1 MSDILRLNLLK
12 HKGEST
18 DGTYLWWGNQN
29 PAPSRYGKSRK
40 DKDVA
45 FSFKGRVNSINWSTA
60 RGQEPEKRRRNKIMS
75 VQKKKKN
82 EALSLRRR
90 LGMEMIAEFKCEN
103 CCHSE
108 RQMWFL

>member
-1 MSDILRLNLLK
+1 MEPICGGETKILHQVAMGNRGRIRMWPSALREELIPSIGAQLEDKNLK
-12 HKGEST
+12 RGEGIKLCQS
-18 DGTYLWWGNQN
+18 
-29 PAPSRYGKSRK
+29 
-40 DKDVA
+40 
-45 FSFKGRVNSINWSTA
+45 
-60 RGQEPEKRRRNKIMS
+60 KR
-75 VQKKKKN
+75 KKKN